1 MLNRDLYA
9 PSARALAGLGAA
21 AAAPSAPVAFS
32 VKEAAARPQSQAR
45 SNFLA
50 GRGFAAAAPQEPGK
64 IVMYSPEFYAACTVG
79 GIVAC
84 GATHT
89 AVTPL
94 DIVKCN
100 MQARGAGCRSGVAVG
115 ADCLAG

>member
-1 MLNRDLYA
+1 MNRDLYA
-9 PSARALAGLGAA
+9 PSARALAALGAA
-21 AAAPSAPVAFS
+21 PAAPSAPLAHS
-32 VKEAAARPQSQAR
+32 VKEASAAPSQTR
-45 SNFLA
+45 KNFLA
-50 GRGFAAAAPQEPGK
+50 GRGFAASAPSEPGK

-100 MQARGAGCRSGVAVG
+100 MQARAAAIAPACPRR
-115 ADCLAG
+115 

>member
-1 MLNRDLYA
+1 MNRDLYA
-9 PSARALAGLGAA
+9 PSARALAALGAA
-21 AAAPSAPVAFS
+21 PAAPVAYS
-32 VKEAAARPQSQAR
+32 VKESAPAPSQSR
-45 SNFLA
+45 KNFLA
-50 GRGFAAAAPQEPGK
+50 GRGFAASAPQEPGK
-64 IVMYSPEFYAACTVG
+64 IVMYSPEFYAACTAG

-100 MQARGAGCRSGVAVG
+100 MQARAAAIAPACPRR
-115 ADCLAG
+115 

>member
-1 MLNRDLYA
+1 MNRDLYA
-9 PSARALAGLGAA
+9 PSARALAALGAA
-21 AAAPSAPVAFS
+21 PAAPAAPLAHSVKESAAAPS
-32 VKEAAARPQSQAR
+32 QAR
-45 SNFLA
+45 KNFLA
-50 GRGFAAAAPQEPGK
+50 GRGFAASAPQEPGK
-64 IVMYSPEFYAACTVG
+64 IVMYSPEFYAACTAG

-100 MQARGAGCRSGVAVG
+100 MQARLRRRSRSRRAR
-115 ADCLAG
+115 